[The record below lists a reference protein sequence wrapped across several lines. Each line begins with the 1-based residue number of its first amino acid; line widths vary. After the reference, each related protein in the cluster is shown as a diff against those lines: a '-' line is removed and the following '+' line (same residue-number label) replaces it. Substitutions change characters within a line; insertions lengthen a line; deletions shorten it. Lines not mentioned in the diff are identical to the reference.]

1 MKKVLLTTLLA
12 TMITLPVAA
21 TPTALIM
28 VPSTDFAPQGKL
40 HMDIDTYTYSHDG
53 SMTYYG
59 LTYGFKNAEIGVD
72 YTPDVDED
80 QAAFN
85 LKFGLV
91 NKDNFKM
98 VAGVQNMSSGIN
110 NAALKYVMASTKA
123 GDGTRF
129 SLGYGVGREANLGDD
144 NKVVMAGIDKQ
155 FSDKWWGAVDYISG
169 DSWLGGLNFGVSYA
183 VAPNAS
189 ILIGYN
195 IYNNDTPNSFTTQ
208 IDFNF

>member
-12 TMITLPVAA
+12 TMITLPVSA

-28 VPSTDFAPQGKL
+28 VPSTDFAPQGQL
-40 HMDIDTYTYSHDG
+40 HMDIDTYSHDG
-53 SMTYYG
+53 SVIYYG
-59 LTYGFKNAEIGVD
+59 LTYGIKNAEIGID
-72 YTPDVDED
+72 YTPDADED

-98 VAGVQNMSSGIN
+98 VAGVQNLSSGVN
-110 NAALKYVMASTKA
+110 NAALKYVVASTKA
-123 GDGTRF
+123 SDGTRF
-129 SLGYGVGREANLGDD
+129 SLGYGVGREANLGEYE
-144 NKVVMAGIDKQ
+144 KVVMAGIDKQ
-155 FSDKWWGAVDYISG
+155 LSDKWWGAVDYISG
-169 DSWLGGLNFGVSYA
+169 DSWLGGLSFGVSYA

-189 ILIGYN
+189 LLVGYN
-195 IYNNDTPNSFTTQ
+195 IYNDDSIPDTVTTQ